1 MLNGRTVLVTRP
13 AHLAGPLVN
22 DIEKQGGCSVLL
34 PTVEIENL
42 VDANE
47 LGPIFRGDVFYD
59 LGIFSSKN
67 AIQVVAQWCHQEN
80 LHWPARM
87 ACATVGAKTAEMA
100 KKMFG
105 LDTVICPKVNSGAR
119 ELLKMK
125 HLTHVFEQSIVIF
138 DGENG
143 AQILQEHLEGSCK
156 KLTSY
161 VVYRRILPKADTGPV
176 KEALN
181 GRGVDYV
188 VVTSVAGASNLFK
201 LLDQESTERVADSC
215 FVAYSARIGEYLESR
230 GIARIRIAE
239 QASDSAVLKEILV
252 HSKGQS
258 HG

>member
-13 AHLAGPLVN
+13 VHLAGPLVN
-22 DIEKQGGCSVLL
+22 EIEAQGGRPVLL

-42 VDANE
+42 VNPNE
-47 LGPIFRGDVFYD
+47 LGPIFRGEVPYD
-59 LGIFSSKN
+59 LGIFSSKS
-67 AIQVVAQWCHQEN
+67 AIQAVAQWCHQEN
-80 LHWPARM
+80 LCWPSQM
-87 ACATVGAKTAEMA
+87 ACATVGAKTADLA

-105 LDTVICPKVNSGAR
+105 LDTVIYPKVNSGAR
-119 ELLKMK
+119 ELLKIK
-125 HLTHVFEQSIVIF
+125 DLTHVFEQRIVIF

-143 AQILQEHLEGSCK
+143 TQILQEHLEGACK
-156 KLTSY
+156 KLTSH
-161 VVYRRILPKADTGPV
+161 VVYRRILPKVDTGPV
-176 KEALN
+176 KEILN
-181 GRGVDYV
+181 GSGVDYV

-201 LLDQESTERVADSC
+201 LLDPESTNRVADSC

-230 GIARIRIAE
+230 GIARILIAE